1 MFTFVIGLVALIVAG
16 CAAFF
21 SVQGLASLYAARFI
35 AVCVMAGGL
44 EVGKLVA
51 ASFLH
56 RYWKT
61 TGWLLKTYLTLAV
74 IILMGI
80 TSLGIFG
87 FLTAA
92 YQQSHV
98 KVELTDVKQE
108 ALNSKKEFLNIEIK
122 QLNDRINTLNE
133 ARKAQ
138 EARLPNLSRR
148 SAAPIYEDIKRS
160 SEEITETRN
169 RVAQLTTDL
178 FKTSSESIQEK
189 IEGSKEVDIGTLK
202 YVAKAFGVDMDTI
215 VKWFTLGIVL
225 VFDPLAVALVL
236 AYNSLIEKKS
246 EPVEFDGFKKELTKA
261 ENSENSLLVNSNEYI
276 KEENSENSP
285 LMNSNSPENEGIKNS
300 GIRKNLNNAINYRV

>member
-1 MFTFVIGLVALIVAG
+1 MFTALVGIVALIVAG

-21 SVQGLASLYAARFI
+21 SVQGLATLYAARYI

-44 EVGKLVA
+44 EIGKLVA

-61 TGWLLKTYLTLAV
+61 IGWLLKLYLTVAV
-74 IILMGI
+74 VILMAI

-87 FLTAA
+87 FLTGA

-108 ALNSKKEFLNIEIK
+108 ALNSKKEFLKVEID
-122 QLNDRINTLNE
+122 QLNARINTLNE

-138 EARLPNLSRR
+138 EKRLPELSRK
-148 SAAPIYEDIKRS
+148 SAAPIYEDIRRS
-160 SEEITETRN
+160 SEEITATRT
-169 RVAQLTTDL
+169 RLDKLTTEL
-178 FKTSSESIQEK
+178 FDASQESINQK

-215 VKWFTLGIVL
+215 VKYFTLGIVL
-225 VFDPLAVALVL
+225 VFDPLAVALIL
-236 AYNSLIEKKS
+236 AYNSLIEK
-246 EPVEFDGFKKELTKA
+246 
-261 ENSENSLLVNSNEYI
+261 
-276 KEENSENSP
+276 
-285 LMNSNSPENEGIKNS
+285 SNSGETATFKTPEFEGIEEESDRIFKL
-300 GIRKNLNNAINYRV
+300 KTPNAKYRDK

>member
-1 MFTFVIGLVALIVAG
+1 MFTALVGIVALLVAG

-21 SVQGLASLYAARFI
+21 SVQGLATLYAARYI

-44 EVGKLVA
+44 EIGKLVA

-56 RYWKT
+56 RYWKSVS
-61 TGWLLKTYLTLAV
+61 WLLKLYLTLAV

-87 FLTAA
+87 FLTGA

-98 KVELTDVKQE
+98 KVELTDTKQE
-108 ALNSKKEFLNIEIK
+108 ALNSKKDFLKVEID
-122 QLNDRINTLNE
+122 QLNARINTLNE

-138 EARLPNLSRR
+138 EKRLPELSRK

-160 SEEITETRN
+160 SEEITATRT
-169 RVAQLTTDL
+169 RLDQLTTEL
-178 FKTSSESIQEK
+178 FSVSQESINQK

-215 VKWFTLGIVL
+215 VKWFTLAIVL
-225 VFDPLAVALVL
+225 VFDPLAVSLIL

-246 EPVEFDGFKKELTKA
+246 KPVEFDGIKK
-261 ENSENSLLVNSNEYI
+261 EYI
-276 KEENSENSP
+276 KEEFTKKST
-285 LMNSNSPENEGIKNS
+285 LIDSNSPENEGIKKS
-300 GIRKNLNNAINYRV
+300 GLRRNLDKIINYRT

>member
-1 MFTFVIGLVALIVAG
+1 MFTALVGIVALIVAG

-21 SVQGLASLYAARFI
+21 SVQGLATLYAARYI

-44 EVGKLVA
+44 EIGKLVA

-56 RYWKT
+56 RYWKSIS
-61 TGWLLKTYLTLAV
+61 WILKLYLTLAV
-74 IILMGI
+74 VILMAI

-87 FLTAA
+87 FLTGA
-92 YQQSHV
+92 YQQSHT

-108 ALNSKKEFLNIEIK
+108 ALNNNKEFLNVEIK

-138 EARLPNLSRR
+138 EARLPNLSRK

-160 SEEITETRN
+160 SDEISRN
-169 RVAQLTTDL
+169 RERINELSKQLFETTQ
-178 FKTSSESIQEK
+178 ESINQK

-202 YVAKAFGVDMDTI
+202 YVSKAFGVDMDTT
-215 VKWFTLGIVL
+215 VKWFTLAIVL

-236 AYNSLIEKKS
+236 AYNSLIERK
-246 EPVEFDGFKKELTKA
+246 PVEFDGIKKELTKA
-261 ENSENSLLVNSNEYI
+261 EFSEKSAIVNSKDDQPI
-276 KEENSENSP
+276 KVENSEKTP
-285 LMNSNSPENEGIKNS
+285 VMNSKSKGLRKHLDRL
-300 GIRKNLNNAINYRV
+300 IRYRV